1 MGDRLQADLAG
12 LSELSTSLGAIAT
25 KIDGTQNAF
34 LAATFDIGSVGVEAA
49 LGEFERT
56 WDVGRTRIH
65 EDITALGSMLGDSVK
80 TYRQADE
87 QIASALAP
95 QETALARQE
104 TVQHGGGG
112 HAAI

>member
-12 LSELSTSLGAIAT
+12 LSELSTSLVAIAT

-49 LGEFERT
+49 LEEFERT

-87 QIASALAP
+87 QIASALTP
-95 QETALARQE
+95 QET
-104 TVQHGGGG
+104 VPHGGGG
-112 HAAI
+112 HAAS